1 MWQTHPMNPPRRNRS
16 TRSEVCKVGCESPVV
31 DETVKHPPHPNPL
44 PSGERE
50 CIGAVSDGTD
60 PIAPISEKQLAFLWQ
75 RRAARHR
82 AFRTE
87 TGTRIRVLYPG
98 RPGVTAGPDFRDALL
113 VVEGQGLVQGDVEVH
128 LRQRDWQSHGH
139 HHDPN
144 YNGVALHVALE
155 SDGEPSRTDSGS
167 APPVVNL
174 TDFLTNAATGNDNEA
189 ETRARLWEILAQHGY
204 RRPERPEQMAT
215 LLNRAGDERFLSH
228 SSRLRML
235 MSAQAPEQTLWESIC
250 EALGYRHNRHPFLM
264 LATAVPYS
272 AIVAAGRRLPETQR
286 EPALAQCLLR
296 LAGFENGPGLFR
308 AWAGLGPPLD
318 LKEWRLFRVRPSN
331 HPRRRILGAA
341 ALVGRFCESGLIAGL
356 LGAAADGDPKALTKT
371 LTVTAGDGKPAPV
384 GAARARDI
392 AVNVALPF
400 LHGYGTMAG
409 DNACAERMLEL
420 YRRYGP
426 LSDNEITRELAAAL
440 QEPAW
445 GRIANNAR
453 RQQGLIHLQRLLAG
467 ATPRS
472 Q

>member
-1 MWQTHPMNPPRRNRS
+1 MNPPRHNCS
-16 TRSEVCKVGCESPVV
+16 T
-31 DETVKHPPHPNPL
+31 
-44 PSGERE
+44 PSD
-50 CIGAVSDGTD
+50 AAD
-60 PIAPISEKQLAFLWQ
+60 PIAPISEKQLALLWQ
-75 RRAARHR
+75 RRAVRHR
-82 AFRTE
+82 AFHTE

-113 VVEGQGLVQGDVEVH
+113 MVEDQGLVQGDVEVH

-144 YNGVALHVALE
+144 YNGVALHVALD
-155 SDGEPSRTDSGS
+155 SDGEPSRTDSGGV
-167 APPVVNL
+167 PPVVNL
-174 TDFLTNAATGNDNEA
+174 TDLLTDASTGDDNEA
-189 ETRARLWEILAQHGY
+189 ETRARLWQILAQHGY
-204 RRPERPEQMAT
+204 RRPEQPEQMAT

-235 MSAQAPEQTLWESIC
+235 MSAQSPEQTLWESIC
-250 EALGYRHNRHPFLM
+250 DALGYRHNRHPFLM
-264 LATAVPYS
+264 LATAAPY
-272 AIVAAGRRLPETQR
+272 AILAATALRLPDNQR
-286 EPALAQCLLR
+286 EPALTRCLLR
-296 LAGFENGPGLFR
+296 LAGFENGPSSDQAR
-308 AWAGLGPPLD
+308 AGLGPPLD
-318 LKEWRLFRVRPSN
+318 SKEWRLFRVRPSN

-341 ALVGRFCESGLIAGL
+341 VLIARFCESGLIAGL
-356 LGAAADGDPKALTKT
+356 QGAAADGDPKALTKT
-371 LTVTAGDGKPAPV
+371 LTVAAGDGKPAPI
-384 GAARARDI
+384 GSARARDI

-409 DNACAERMLEL
+409 DHANAERMLEL

-426 LSDNEITRELAAAL
+426 LSDNEITRELASAL

-472 Q
+472 R

>member
-1 MWQTHPMNPPRRNRS
+1 MNPPRHHRS
-16 TRSEVCKVGCESPVV
+16 T
-31 DETVKHPPHPNPL
+31 H
-44 PSGERE
+44 
-50 CIGAVSDGTD
+50 SDGAD
-60 PIAPISEKQLAFLWQ
+60 PIVPISEKQLARLWQ

-82 AFRTE
+82 AFHSE
-87 TGTRIRVLYPG
+87 AGARIQVLYPG

-144 YNGVALHVALE
+144 YNGVVLHVALE
-155 SDGEPSRTDSGS
+155 PDAEPSRTDGGS

-174 TDFLTNAATGNDNEA
+174 TDFLTGAAANDNDG
-189 ETRARLWEILAQHGY
+189 RDVRRQLWQILAQHGY

-235 MSAQAPEQTLWESIC
+235 MAAQSPEQTLWESIC
-250 EALGYRHNRHPFLM
+250 DALGYRHNRHPFLM
-264 LATAVPYS
+264 LATAAPYS
-272 AIVAAGRRLPETQR
+272 IIAAAGRRLPETQR
-286 EPALAQCLLR
+286 EPALVQCLLR
-296 LAGFENGPGLFR
+296 LAGFENGPVP
-308 AWAGLGPPLD
+308 AGLGLPLD
-318 LKEWRLFRVRPSN
+318 SKEWRLFRVRPSN
-331 HPRRRILGAA
+331 HPRRRILGVA
-341 ALVGRFCESGLIAGL
+341 ALVARFCESGLIAGL
-356 LGAAADGDPKALTKT
+356 QRAAADGDPKILTKM
-371 LTVTAGDGKPAPV
+371 LTVAAGDGKPAPI
-384 GAARARDI
+384 GSARARDI

-400 LHGYGTMAG
+400 LHGYGSIAG
-409 DNACAERMLEL
+409 DHAGAEQMLEL

-472 Q
+472 R

>member
-1 MWQTHPMNPPRRNRS
+1 MNQPRHNRP
-16 TRSEVCKVGCESPVV
+16 TRS
-31 DETVKHPPHPNPL
+31 D
-44 PSGERE
+44 
-50 CIGAVSDGTD
+50 GAD
-60 PIAPISEKQLAFLWQ
+60 PIAPISEKQLARLWQ

-82 AFRTE
+82 AFHSE
-87 TGTRIRVLYPG
+87 TGVRIQVLYPG

-144 YNGVALHVALE
+144 YNGVVLHVALE
-155 SDGEPSRTDSGS
+155 SDAEPSRTDGGG

-174 TDFLTNAATGNDNEA
+174 TDFVADSRGSDESET
-189 ETRARLWEILAQHGY
+189 ETRARLWRILSQHGY
-204 RRPERPEQMAT
+204 RRPERPEQMAA

-228 SSRLRML
+228 GSRLRML
-235 MSAQAPEQTLWESIC
+235 MAAQSPEQALWESIC
-250 EALGYRHNRHPFLM
+250 DALGYRHNRHPFLK
-264 LATAVPYS
+264 LATAAPY
-272 AIVAAGRRLPETQR
+272 AVLAPAARRLPDNQR
-286 EPALAQCLLR
+286 EPALARCLLR
-296 LAGFENGPGLFR
+296 LAGFESGPTP
-308 AWAGLGPPLD
+308 AGLGPPLD
-318 LKEWRLFRVRPSN
+318 AKEWRLFRVRPSN

-341 ALVGRFCESGLIAGL
+341 AQVARFCESGLIAGL
-356 LGAAADGDPKALTKT
+356 QGAAADGDLKALTKA
-371 LTVTAGDGKPAPV
+371 LTVAAGDGKPAPV

-400 LHGYGTMAG
+400 LHGYGTLAG
-409 DNACAERMLEL
+409 DHASAERMLEM
-420 YRRYGP
+420 YRSYGP

-445 GRIANNAR
+445 GRIADNAR

-472 Q
+472 R

>member
-1 MWQTHPMNPPRRNRS
+1 MNQPRYNRS
-16 TRSEVCKVGCESPVV
+16 I
-31 DETVKHPPHPNPL
+31 N
-44 PSGERE
+44 
-50 CIGAVSDGTD
+50 SDGTD
-60 PIAPISEKQLAFLWQ
+60 PIAPISEKQLARLWQ
-75 RRAARHR
+75 RRAARHQ
-82 AFRTE
+82 AFHTE

-113 VVEGQGLVQGDVEVH
+113 MVEGQGLVQGDVEVH

-139 HHDPN
+139 HRDPN

-155 SDGEPSRTDSGS
+155 SDAEPSRTDSGG

-174 TDFLTNAATGNDNEA
+174 TDFLANAPTDDDNA
-189 ETRARLWEILAQHGY
+189 ENTRAQLWQILAQHGY

-228 SSRLRML
+228 SSRLGML
-235 MSAQAPEQTLWESIC
+235 MSAQSPDQTLWESIC
-250 EALGYRHNRHPFLM
+250 DALGYRHNRHPFLM
-264 LATAVPYS
+264 LATAAPYE
-272 AIVAAGRRLPETQR
+272 ILAAAARRLPDNQR
-286 EPALAQCLLR
+286 EPALAQCLFQ
-296 LAGFENGPGLFR
+296 LAGFENGP
-308 AWAGLGPPLD
+308 APAGLGPALD
-318 LKEWRLFRVRPSN
+318 SKEWRLFRVRPSN

-341 ALVGRFCESGLIAGL
+341 VLVARFCESGLIAGL
-356 LGAAADGDPKALTKT
+356 QGAAADGDPKTLTKM
-371 LTVTAGDGKPAPV
+371 LTVASGDGKPALI
-384 GAARARDI
+384 GSARARDI

-409 DNACAERMLEL
+409 DHANAERMLEL

-472 Q
+472 R